1 VSRPHVNNNK
11 KLNKF
16 MLFGALKRKILPV
29 CAAGAMVHYRSKRS
43 TVGKVRFKLLD
54 QVRHKNT
61 QHHQPLELN
70 ARVVW
75 IMLSL
80 SGLIQLHEK
89 SSNKKF

>member
-1 VSRPHVNNNK
+1 
-11 KLNKF
+11 
-16 MLFGALKRKILPV
+16 
-29 CAAGAMVHYRSKRS
+29 MVHYRCERS

-61 QHHQPLELN
+61 QHHQSLELN

-80 SGLIQLHEK
+80 AGLIQLHENRQIK
-89 SSNKKF
+89 NFSYSDMNLDDDIGMCQ